1 VVVVVLGTQ
10 MKLQVGLHTFTHF
23 VDAQEVW
30 VLQLEPSGSFGW
42 QVRLLLA
49 QYWPVGHWLWL

>member
-1 VVVVVLGTQ
+1 